1 MLNSFLKLLLALTA
15 VSPVSLTWAIADFSR
30 NGFTPLQGYAV
41 IGGIVLVVLCYAI
54 IRLAKAKTTLISFE
68 ASSVKTMDNEVV
80 AYVVTYL
87 FPLVTPVGEVSVTAQ
102 LFVLLMIVFLLSTA
116 HAFTFNPVLSMLGY
130 HFYEVESKTGVSY
143 ILLSSNTITDV
154 KDVKSIG
161 RLSNFLLIQT

>member
-1 MLNSFLKLLLALTA
+1 
-15 VSPVSLTWAIADFSR
+15 
-30 NGFTPLQGYAV
+30 
-41 IGGIVLVVLCYAI
+41 
-54 IRLAKAKTTLISFE
+54 
-68 ASSVKTMDNEVV
+68 MDNEVV

-87 FPLVTPVGEVSVTAQ
+87 FPLVTPVGEVSVSAQ